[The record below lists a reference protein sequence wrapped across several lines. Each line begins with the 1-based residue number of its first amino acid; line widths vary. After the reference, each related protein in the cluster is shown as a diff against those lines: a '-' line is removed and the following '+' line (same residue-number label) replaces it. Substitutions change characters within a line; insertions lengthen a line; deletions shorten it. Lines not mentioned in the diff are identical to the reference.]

1 MSDPTR
7 LNDDEREELVAFLDG
22 ELPEDAAEK
31 VEAKLNVDARTR
43 AEADALRKTWDLLDY
58 LPRPEP
64 SPTFTSRTLERVGPV
79 RKTQSMPRRRR
90 LPLVG
95 VGLAWAAA
103 LLLALGGGY
112 FGTAFLLKPR
122 GLTDKDLVRDLRVIE
137 NKRLYEAA
145 EDMDFLRELDK
156 PDVFGDEPLGS

>member
-1 MSDPTR
+1 MSDPSR

-58 LPRPEP
+58 LPQPEP
-64 SPTFTSRTLERVGPV
+64 SPTFTSRTLERVGPAL
-79 RKTQSMPRRRR
+79 KTQRMPRRRGLR
-90 LPLVG
+90 VVG
-95 VGLAWAAA
+95 FGFAWAAT

-112 FGTAFLLKPR
+112 FGTGRLLLKPR
-122 GLTDKDLVRDLRVIE
+122 GPTDQDLVRDLRVIE
-137 NKRLYEAA
+137 NKRLYEAGD
-145 EDMDFLRELDK
+145 DMEFLRELDK
-156 PDVFGDEPLGS
+156 PEVFGE